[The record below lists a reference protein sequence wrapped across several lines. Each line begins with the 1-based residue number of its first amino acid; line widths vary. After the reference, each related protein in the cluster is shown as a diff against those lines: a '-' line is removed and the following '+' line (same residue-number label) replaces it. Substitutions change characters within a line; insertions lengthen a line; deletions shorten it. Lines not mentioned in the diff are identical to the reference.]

1 MLYCTRLHKSYT
13 SDHYLFCT
21 ILWNRYFFLI
31 VLISNHLF
39 FNSLTKTGIIYNDS
53 FPLLLIFIISLINNF
68 SISVCW
74 RMYQS
79 TITKNV
85 DLSDHVSLFLCII
98 IFIYTH
104 ISIWLHVQ
112 WSRDTVFR
120 RTYFWFEFILLIVIK
135 RIGEKFKQLTCSTP
149 WHIVFS
155 VAMGNSF

>member
-1 MLYCTRLHKSYT
+1 MSGPWGLLLQCCIAQDFINHTLQTIIYFVLYYEI
-13 SDHYLFCT
+13 D
-21 ILWNRYFFLI
+21 IFFFI

-135 RIGEKFKQLTCSTP
+135 RIGEKF
-149 WHIVFS
+149 
-155 VAMGNSF
+155 